1 MESLIFMVSLI
12 MSFLRMVDYPLF
24 FPSRST
30 LTLDTIATLSG
41 TLGFYLNRGAGVITG
56 VSGGVTRPLSGVA
69 SGARVSGVRLR

>member
-1 MESLIFMVSLI
+1 MARPAILEIEQSVTQGRYRRDRVVDRVKPWFMVHGLVYGAWFMVSLI

-41 TLGFYLNRGAGVITG
+41 T
-56 VSGGVTRPLSGVA
+56 
-69 SGARVSGVRLR
+69 

>member
-1 MESLIFMVSLI
+1 MNLDSVHGSVHGFIHGLVYGLVHGLVYGTWYMVSLI

-41 TLGFYLNRGAGVITG
+41 T
-56 VSGGVTRPLSGVA
+56 
-69 SGARVSGVRLR
+69 